1 MIDELIVTQ
10 EVDEPS
16 VTPSVEEESS
26 SESADEIKS
35 SEIESSETNTEETT
49 EVSIEKN
56 IDIKVEVE
64 EEETDDESTQDVDDE
79 NKNNPSEEI
88 TDYLSRTLLD
98 IKSIT
103 VDEIS
108 NYSEVE
114 DTLDEDTVEM
124 YSDTFSD
131 IKEGEI
137 VTGNVVG
144 LTDREVLV
152 DVGFKSEGIISRNE
166 FDDIPNIGDEI
177 EVFIFNFEDRKGRFV
192 LSKEKADFFRHWEHL
207 KDCYESGEIITGSVV
222 RRIKG
227 GLVVDLG
234 PIFAFLP
241 GSQIDVRPVVDFDE
255 YLNKEFEFK
264 IVKLNELRKNVVL
277 SRKELLESD
286 IREKRQDIISQLEVG
301 MVLEGIVKNITDF
314 GAFIDLG
321 GIDGLL
327 HITDITWG
335 RINHPSDVLTPGQ
348 TLNVKVIDFDGEKL
362 RVSLGLK
369 QLQPEPWKDA
379 EEKYPVTSVVE
390 GKVVNMMNY
399 GVFIELEEGVEGLLH
414 VSEMSWTRHI
424 KHPGELFKLG
434 DKIEAKILSIDAND
448 KKISLGLKQ
457 LQPNPWDDIETK
469 YAEGTIHDGKIQ
481 NLTQFGAFVELE
493 EGVDGLVHIS
503 DLSWT
508 KNVRHP
514 KDIVNK
520 GQEIK
525 IKILE
530 VNSENR
536 RLSLGIKQVTD
547 NPWQS
552 IVEKYPSGKTM
563 TGEVIRS
570 LDKGIIFKLE
580 DDLEGIIPLN
590 KLSKNERW
598 KKKKHFTPEMKV
610 KGLVV
615 QEVDEQAKK
624 IILMMDWNDESESET
639 PKEQKMQFE
648 NEPASEK
655 LEIPDEIVQNISENQ
670 ADTQESED
678 S

>member
-1 MIDELIVTQ
+1 MSDEFNITQ
-10 EVDEPS
+10 EVDESS
-16 VTPSVEEESS
+16 VTPSVDEEESTVQ
-26 SESADEIKS
+26 ADESKS
-35 SEIESSETNTEETT
+35 SEIEIVTEPKEDSF
-49 EVSIEKN
+49 V
-56 IDIKVEVE
+56 DAQVVVEVE
-64 EEETDDESTQDVDDE
+64 VDEETEEDAQDDVNEDR
-79 NKNNPSEEI
+79 KNNLQSPEEF
-88 TDYLSRTLLD
+88 TDYLSPTLLN

-103 VDEIS
+103 VDEITS
-108 NYSEVE
+108 YSEE
-114 DTLDEDTVEM
+114 EEELDEDAVEM
-124 YSDTFSD
+124 YSSTFSD

-137 VTGNVVG
+137 VPGNVVG

-152 DVGFKSEGIISRNE
+152 DVGFKSEGIISRTE
-166 FDDIPNIGDEI
+166 FDEIPNIGDEI
-177 EVFIFNFEDRKGRFV
+177 EVFIHNFEDRRGRFI
-192 LSKEKADFFRHWEHL
+192 LSKEKADFVRHWDHL
-207 KDCYESGEIITGSVV
+207 KECYETGEIITGSII

-241 GSQIDVRPVVDFDE
+241 GSQIDVRPVVDFDD
-255 YLNKEFEFK
+255 YLDKEFEFK

-286 IREKRQDIISQLEVG
+286 IREKRQEIFSQLEVG
-301 MVLEGIVKNITDF
+301 MVLEGTVKNITDF

-335 RINHPSDVLTPGQ
+335 RINHPSEVLTPGQ

-379 EEKYPVTSVVE
+379 EQKYPVTSVVE

-434 DKIEAKILSIDAND
+434 DKVESKILSIDAND
-448 KKISLGLKQ
+448 KKISLGIKQ

-469 YAEGTIHDGKIQ
+469 YAEGTIHEGKIQ

-525 IKILE
+525 VKILE

-536 RLSLGIKQVTD
+536 RLSLGIKQVMD
-547 NPWQS
+547 NPWPG
-552 IVEKYPSGKTM
+552 IIELYPSGKTIS
-563 TGEVIRS
+563 GEVIRA

-590 KLSKNERW
+590 KFPKNDRW
-598 KKKKHFTPEMKV
+598 KKKKQFTPEMKV
-610 KGLVV
+610 DGLVV
-615 QEVDEQAKK
+615 QEVDEQSKK
-624 IILMMDWNDESESET
+624 IILMMDWDEETEGESDTKQEV
-639 PKEQKMQFE
+639 QIE
-648 NEPASEK
+648 NEPTSDK
-655 LEIPDEIVQNISENQ
+655 LEIPEEVLQNISDSEEN
-670 ADTQESED
+670 TQESEE